1 MNNKFEIQSTMEQ
14 LDKLGLLKEDL
25 DVKEFEDALSR
36 DTAEL
41 TRLLELVDDNDYV
54 KNMKFDELVK
64 LPFEEAQ
71 KTIER
76 MEMAKRIAMLDELTT
91 LRKFYYEETRRY
103 CGVSKDELI
112 SASEFRSLLGKIKH
126 LEILQNWLYGIA

>member
-1 MNNKFEIQSTMEQ
+1 MNNKFEIQSTMYQ
-14 LDKLGLLKEDL
+14 LDKIGLLKEDL
-25 DVKEFEDALSR
+25 NVEEFEDALAR

-41 TRLLELVDDNDYV
+41 TRLLELVDDDDYV
-54 KNMKFDELVK
+54 KNMKFDESVK
-64 LPFEEAQ
+64 LPFAEAQ

-91 LRKFYYEETRRY
+91 LRKFYYEETKRY

-112 SASEFRSLLGKIKH
+112 SASEFRSLLSKIKH

>member
-25 DVKEFEDALSR
+25 DVKEFEDALAR

-41 TRLLELVDDNDYV
+41 TQLLELVDDNDYV

-91 LRKFYYEETRRY
+91 LRKFYYEETKRY

>member
-1 MNNKFEIQSTMEQ
+1 MNNKFEIQSTMYQ
-14 LDKLGLLKEDL
+14 LDKIGLLKEDL
-25 DVKEFEDALSR
+25 DIEEFEDALAR

-41 TRLLELVDDNDYV
+41 TRLLELVDNDDYV

-64 LPFEEAQ
+64 LPFTEAQ

-76 MEMAKRIAMLDELTT
+76 MDMAKRIAMLDELTT
-91 LRKFYYEETRRY
+91 LRKFYYEETKRY
-103 CGVSKDELI
+103 CGVSKDELL

>member
-14 LDKLGLLKEDL
+14 LDKIGLLKEAL
-25 DVKEFEDALSR
+25 DVEEFEDALAR

-41 TRLLELVDDNDYV
+41 TRLLELVDNDDYV

-64 LPFEEAQ
+64 LPFMEAQ

-76 MEMAKRIAMLDELTT
+76 MDMAKRIAMLDELTT
-91 LRKFYYEETRRY
+91 LRKFYYEETKRY

>member
-1 MNNKFEIQSTMEQ
+1 MNNKFEIQSTMYQ
-14 LDKLGLLKEDL
+14 LDKIGLLKEDL
-25 DVKEFEDALSR
+25 NVEEFEDALAR

-41 TRLLELVDDNDYV
+41 TRLLELVDDDDYV

-64 LPFEEAQ
+64 LPFTEAQ

-91 LRKFYYEETRRY
+91 LRKFYYEETKRY

-112 SASEFRSLLGKIKH
+112 SASEFRSLLSKIKH

>member
-1 MNNKFEIQSTMEQ
+1 MNNKFEIQSTMYQ
-14 LDKLGLLKEDL
+14 LDKIGLLKEDL
-25 DVKEFEDALSR
+25 NVEEFEDALAR

-41 TRLLELVDDNDYV
+41 TRLLELVDDDDYV

-64 LPFEEAQ
+64 LPFTEAQ

-91 LRKFYYEETRRY
+91 
-103 CGVSKDELI
+103 
-112 SASEFRSLLGKIKH
+112 
-126 LEILQNWLYGIA
+126 

>member
-25 DVKEFEDALSR
+25 DVKEFEDVLAR

-41 TRLLELVDDNDYV
+41 TQLLELVDDNDYV

-91 LRKFYYEETRRY
+91 LRKFYYEETKRY

-112 SASEFRSLLGKIKH
+112 SASEFRSLLSKIKH
-126 LEILQNWLYGIA
+126 LEILQN

>member
-25 DVKEFEDALSR
+25 DVKEFEDVLAR

-41 TRLLELVDDNDYV
+41 TQLLELVDDNDYV

-91 LRKFYYEETRRY
+91 LRKFYYEETKRY

-112 SASEFRSLLGKIKH
+112 SASEFRSLLSKIKH

>member
-25 DVKEFEDALSR
+25 NVEEFEDALAR

-76 MEMAKRIAMLDELTT
+76 MDMAKRIAMLDELTT
-91 LRKFYYEETRRY
+91 LRKFYYEETSRY

>member
-1 MNNKFEIQSTMEQ
+1 MNNKFEIQSTMDQ

-25 DVKEFEDALSR
+25 DVEEFEDNLAR

-41 TRLLELVDDNDYV
+41 TRLLELVGDDDYV
-54 KNMKFDELVK
+54 KSMKFDELVK
-64 LPFEEAQ
+64 LPFTEAQ

-76 MEMAKRIAMLDELTT
+76 MDMAKRIAMLDNLTT